1 MQITTMEM
9 KKPKD
14 ISNLDEKIDA
24 FKRKEN
30 ARNKKATEP
39 SSAHSAAKGFQ
50 MSIELL
56 SAVFIG
62 FCLGYFLDSSFQT
75 KPLFL
80 TVLTILGGFAG
91 VLNIYKSAKGEN

>member
-1 MQITTMEM
+1 M

-24 FKRKEN
+24 FKRKET
-30 ARNKKATEP
+30 ARNEKSNEP
-39 SSAHSAAKGFQ
+39 PSAHNAAKGFQ

-62 FCLGYFLDSSFQT
+62 FCIGCFLDLNFQT

-80 TVLTILGGFAG
+80 TILTILGGFAG
-91 VLNIYKSAKGEN
+91 VLNIYKSSKGEN